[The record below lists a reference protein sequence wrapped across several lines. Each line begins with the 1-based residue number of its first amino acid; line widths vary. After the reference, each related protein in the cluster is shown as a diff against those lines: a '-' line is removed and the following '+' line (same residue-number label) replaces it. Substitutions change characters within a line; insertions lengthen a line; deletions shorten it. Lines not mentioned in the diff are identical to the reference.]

1 MITGLAPS
9 EGLIMKCLWDAKQDL
24 TVSEFVERLKTN
36 YGREYA
42 ANTVGTFLKILGNKG
57 FVSRYKIKGAHQYK
71 ALITKEEYLESQ
83 SIETRMEWYEGS
95 AYDAIASF
103 VKSSGGIASEDVKK
117 LKELLDEYTN

>member
-9 EGLIMKCLWDAKQDL
+9 EGLIMKCLWDSDQDL

-42 ANTVGTFLKILGNKG
+42 ANTVATFLKILGNKG
-57 FVSRYKIKGAHQYK
+57 FVTRYKIKGAHQYK
-71 ALITKEEYLESQ
+71 AIITKEEYLNSQ
-83 SIETRMEWYEGS
+83 SVETRMEWYGGA

-103 VKSSGGIASEDVKK
+103 VKTSGGIDPEDVMK
-117 LKELLDEYTN
+117 LKELLDEYSN